1 MLRTLNPCCATKV
14 MWGNFHLISTWFH
27 PDINK
32 PLENS
37 PFVLQADNT
46 KHKGI
51 QQTCLS
57 RSFALWWWL
66 AFWQLAFVNRST
78 SRNAVSYMPVIFI
91 YNYGPCFV
99 YVYIHAYGFINVF
112 HAVCAFAGYLQFSFC
127 HLSSG
132 SLSDWKNTTIKNLC
146 IFVWLFYSN
155 K

>member
-1 MLRTLNPCCATKV
+1 MLRTLNPYCATKV

-78 SRNAVSYMPVIFI
+78 SRNAVSYMPVIFV

-99 YVYIHAYGFINVF
+99 YSCIRF
-112 HAVCAFAGYLQFSFC
+112 HQRVSCCMCFC
-127 HLSSG
+127 GVLAIFFLS
-132 SLSDWKNTTIKNLC
+132 T
-146 IFVWLFYSN
+146 FVRQS
-155 K
+155 